1 MALPGVSIS
10 VGLKLIHHGWCF
22 LMLPASDSTCFP
34 ADQSAG
40 PAAPPQRSPP
50 PLWIASP
57 IQSDSSGSTRDKNSG
72 SVSLCGLY
80 SLKLFE
86 SQLYRLLPVPH
97 VPRHSFLL
105 GGSSN
110 EFLAQ
115 LGLMQETLI
124 LDETLM
130 PGGELLCG
138 KNTWI

>member
-1 MALPGVSIS
+1 MIKIL
-10 VGLKLIHHGWCF
+10 
-22 LMLPASDSTCFP
+22 
-34 ADQSAG
+34 
-40 PAAPPQRSPP
+40 
-50 PLWIASP
+50 
-57 IQSDSSGSTRDKNSG
+57 G
-72 SVSLCGLY
+72 SVSLFGLY
-80 SLKLFE
+80 SLKVFE

-138 KNTWI
+138 KKYLDIVVLGRILSSCMNK